1 MKHFFGKIFNW
12 RNLKIAA
19 YAVAAFA
26 VFLVAL
32 NYGLEKYNQSK
43 QGQEIKKSAEAFQ
56 KAEQE
61 LYQKMMADTYGGKTP
76 QETLELFIAAV
87 EKGDYE
93 LASKYFVAEK
103 QEEWNKNFGVIK
115 NIKEYISD
123 TKEIKNNLSNGRF
136 SEQKDRFIL
145 EKPIYTK
152 FILYPSDVW
161 KISEI

>member
-26 VFLVAL
+26 LFLVAL

-43 QGQEIKKSAEAFQ
+43 QWQEIKKSAEAFQ

-76 QETLELFIAAV
+76 QETLQMYIDAV

-93 LASKYFVAEK
+93 LASRYFVKSK
-103 QEEWNKNFGVIK
+103 QEEELRALQAAEKADIDNVIK
-115 NIKEYISD
+115 LMKETENDSGSYSV
-123 TKEIKNNLSNGRF
+123 
-136 SEQKDRFIL
+136 DRKTFIVR
-145 EKPIYTK
+145 KPILTEYT
-152 FILYPSDVW
+152 FYPSGIW
-161 KISEI
+161 KIVEI

>member
-43 QGQEIKKSAEAFQ
+43 QWQEIKKSAEAFQ

-93 LASKYFVAEK
+93 LASKYFVSEK
-103 QEEWNKNFGVIK
+103 QEEWNKNFAIIR
-115 NIKEYISD
+115 NMDEYIKD
-123 TKEIKNNLSNGRF
+123 TKEIRNSLKTGRF
-136 SEQKDRFIL
+136 SDEKDWFSI
-145 EKPIYTK
+145 EKPVHTI
-152 FILYPSDVW
+152 FILYPNGIW
-161 KISEI
+161 KIKQI